1 MMTAIQY
8 KSLTEIRPYEN
19 NPRDNEKSV
28 DAVAASIQAFGFL
41 VPLVI
46 DADGVIICGH
56 TRYKAAAKLGIDKVP
71 CVLAD
76 DLTPEQVKAF
86 RLADNKTAELAV
98 WDLPLLEEELEDIGD
113 TIDMNEFGFTLG
125 LSDICEPDNSTQE
138 IDLDNYSDDEFEY
151 ECPECGFRFN
161 EYE

>member
-1 MMTAIQY
+1 MTAIQY
-8 KSLTEIRPYEN
+8 KSVTEIKPYEN
-19 NPRDNEKSV
+19 NPRDNDKSV
-28 DAVAASIQAFGFL
+28 NAVAASIQAFGFL

-46 DADGVIICGH
+46 DAEGVIICGH
-56 TRYKAAAKLGIDKVP
+56 TRYKAALKLGIDKVP

-76 DLTPEQVKAF
+76 DLTPEQAKAF

-113 TIDMNEFGFTLG
+113 TIDMNQFGFTLG
-125 LSDICEPDNSTQE
+125 ISDVYEPDNSTQE

-161 EYE
+161 DYE